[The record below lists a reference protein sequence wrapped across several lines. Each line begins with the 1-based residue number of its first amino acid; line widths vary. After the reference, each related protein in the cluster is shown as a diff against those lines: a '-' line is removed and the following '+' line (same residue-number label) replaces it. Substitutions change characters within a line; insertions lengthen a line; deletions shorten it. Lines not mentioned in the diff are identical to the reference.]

1 MFSQLHG
8 FDAMIRRCF
17 KQLDRFRRL
26 LPFALLCAALSA
38 STSADTRAF
47 RLNISPH
54 GYPPYLI
61 VDGDTPSGILWDV
74 MTAIA
79 PRLGYELVPRKIPRK
94 RVDNMLLDG
103 YIDGTLRAI
112 EWTEKPENYLF
123 TQAVVNIEEVLFF
136 DRESAKDYSHPS
148 DLFGHTI
155 VAHLGYKYPSLA
167 PYFEQGKI
175 KRFNVSSDK
184 DLFRYVLLGDRFD
197 AALADRL
204 VGQWILRNEEL
215 SHRLR
220 PSTGNISKYGYR
232 LMLRKDWTEFA
243 QGFNRELSAMRE
255 NGELDAILANYR

>member
-1 MFSQLHG
+1 
-8 FDAMIRRCF
+8 MIHRRF
-17 KQLDRFRRL
+17 KHLVPVLRL
-26 LPFALLCAALSA
+26 LPFALLYAAV
-38 STSADTRAF
+38 STSAWADTQNAIKTF

-61 VDGDTPSGILWDV
+61 VDGETPSGILWDV
-74 MTAIA
+74 MTTIA

-112 EWTEKPENYLF
+112 EWTEQPDKYLF
-123 TQAVVNIEEVLFF
+123 TRAVVDVEEVLFF
-136 DRESAKDYSHPS
+136 HHESTADYSHPS
-148 DLFGHTI
+148 DLFGQTI

-167 PYFEQGKI
+167 PYFEQEKI
-175 KRFNVSSDK
+175 NRFNVSSDK
-184 DLFRYVLLGDRFD
+184 DLFRYVLLGERFD

-204 VGQWILRNEEL
+204 VGQWILRNEGL
-215 SHRLR
+215 SNQFRA
-220 PSTGNISKYGYR
+220 STGNISEYGYR

>member
-1 MFSQLHG
+1 
-8 FDAMIRRCF
+8 MIRRCF
-17 KQLDRFRRL
+17 KQLYLLRRL
-26 LPFALLCAALSA
+26 LPFALLYGALLASA
-38 STSADTRAF
+38 SAAPHDSNKTF

-74 MTAIA
+74 MNTIA

-103 YIDGTLRAI
+103 YIDGTLRAT
-112 EWTEKPENYLF
+112 EWTENPEDYLF
-123 TQAVVNIEEVLFF
+123 TEAVVNVEEVLFF
-136 DRESAKDYSHPS
+136 HRESTTDYSHPS

-155 VAHLGYKYPSLA
+155 VTHLGYKYPKLE

-175 KRFNVSSDK
+175 KRFNVSSDT
-184 DLFRYVLLGDRFD
+184 DLFRFVLLGDRFE

-204 VGQWILRNEEL
+204 VGQWILRNEGL
-215 SHRLR
+215 SNQFGA
-220 PSTGNISKYGYR
+220 STGNISEYGYR

-243 QGFNRELSAMRE
+243 ENFNRELSAMRE

>member
-1 MFSQLHG
+1 
-8 FDAMIRRCF
+8 MIRRCF
-17 KQLDRFRRL
+17 KRLDHYLRL
-26 LPFALLCAALSA
+26 LPFALFCAIISA
-38 STSADTRAF
+38 NASADTQDTGKSL

-61 VDGDTPSGILWDV
+61 VEGETPSGILWDV
-74 MTAIA
+74 MTTIA
-79 PRLGYELVPRKIPRK
+79 PRLGYELIPRKIPRK

-103 YIDGTLRAI
+103 YIDGTFRAI

-123 TQAVVNIEEVLFF
+123 TQAVVNVEEVLFF
-136 DRESAKDYSHPS
+136 NRESATDYSHPS
-148 DLFGHTI
+148 DLFGHTV

-204 VGQWILRNEEL
+204 VGQWILRNEGL
-215 SHRLR
+215 TNQFRS
-220 PSTGNISKYGYR
+220 STGNISQYGYR
-232 LMLRKDWTEFA
+232 LMLRKDWAEFA
-243 QGFNRELSAMRE
+243 QGFNRELAAMRE